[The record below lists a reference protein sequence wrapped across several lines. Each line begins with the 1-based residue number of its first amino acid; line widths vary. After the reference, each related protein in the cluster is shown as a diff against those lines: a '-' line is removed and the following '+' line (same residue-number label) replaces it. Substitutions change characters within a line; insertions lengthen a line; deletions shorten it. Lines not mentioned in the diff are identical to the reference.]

1 MKVKILGKTWDL
13 VFRPRLEMGRLLGTC
28 DHPSTIGKEIRIL
41 DELRG
46 ERLVDTFIHE
56 CFHASAHDVF
66 AEDFVN
72 NLAEGIA
79 RAIFSPE
86 FLARAIDD
94 EALESLGAARQ
105 ALYSGEDR
113 QEGATVNA
121 PPAPPVA
128 GR

>member
-13 VFRPRLEMGRLLGTC
+13 VFRPRLEMGRLLGVC
-28 DHPSTIGKEIRIL
+28 DHPSTVGKEIRIL

-46 ERLVDTFIHE
+46 EILVDTFIHE

-72 NLAEGIA
+72 DLAEGIA
-79 RAIFSPE
+79 RAIFTPE

-94 EALESLGAARQ
+94 EALESLGVARQ
-105 ALYSGEDR
+105 ALSPGPHRTPAENGDD
-113 QEGATVNA
+113 Q
-121 PPAPPVA
+121 PPQSVA
-128 GR
+128 ER